1 MSVRGI
7 RGATTVAV
15 DSADAIVDATRE
27 LLEAIVSANRIS
39 VRDIASIVFTVTSDL
54 TSEYPARAA
63 RQLGWTDVALIGAT
77 EMEVAGGLE
86 RCIRVL
92 FHVNTDVE
100 PSGLSHVYLREARK
114 LRPDHQT
121 SDDAER

>member
-7 RGATTVAV
+7 RGATTVDV
-15 DSADAIVDATRE
+15 DSVDAILDATRE

-39 VRDIASIVFTVTSDL
+39 LRDIASIVFTVTSDL

-92 FHVNTDVE
+92 FHVNTAVE
-100 PSGLSHVYLREARK
+100 PGALNHVYLREARK
-114 LRPDHQT
+114 LRPDHEAP
-121 SDDAER
+121 DDAER